1 LEEGVGVLVAPAG
14 SKVGSQLIT
23 TLDFDGVLSEGMF
36 LSAKEL
42 GLQEQKSGPFYL
54 EEPVEPGTPAE
65 ELLGSGDY
73 LLEVEVTPNRGDL
86 LSVKGLARE
95 ISALLG
101 VPKRERPPM
110 RYEEFGDLQVRLESP
125 DCKRY
130 RAGVV
135 EGVKVKPSPLWLR
148 RRLWQCGLKTIN
160 NVVDI
165 TNYVMLSEGQP
176 LHAFDLK
183 KLKLPLI
190 VRDAKEG
197 ETLKTLLG
205 VEKTL
210 KPVNLLI
217 ADVEKPLALAG
228 VVGGLESSVEEE
240 TTDVLL
246 ESAYFDPYRVRRS
259 AKEVGMQTESSYR
272 FERSVDI
279 EGVRTAQ
286 DYAISL
292 LLELAG
298 GRLTALKDVYP
309 EPYKPRRV
317 FLSADKYR
325 RYAGQELDRVFASET
340 LQRLEISHTLKEE
353 GVEAYVPSHRSFDL
367 QGEADLVEEL
377 LRVQGYEK
385 VKSSPLKVVA
395 RPSEVETLQ
404 DRVRDLMVSRGF
416 SEVVTFSF
424 ESSELY
430 EKLSLPLPTL
440 EVVNP
445 LSKSQRF
452 LRNTLIP
459 SLLRV
464 CLENARNYNH
474 HMAIFEVAKVYE
486 EEEELRL
493 GFLMTGYRSLFP
505 QAEHTPYEAL
515 SLVQDLLELY
525 GADCQSQASDY
536 RLFHPNLQRSFAL
549 NGELVAVVGVLNP
562 ELQEEL
568 ELWHRVLLGEVRL
581 SKLRAQRKAYKP
593 LSYFPPA
600 VRDITLLVDKDVGV
614 DKLISYV
621 KKLELVEEV
630 KVFSIYTD
638 PKLGEGKKSVS
649 LRLTLRSKEET
660 LSDQQVSKLVE
671 GLLKELE
678 DHFGAK
684 LR

>member
-1 LEEGVGVLVAPAG
+1 MKVPFSWLSEFIDLQDLDPYRVAQELTLKGVETSVSRWLLQAEGALSGKVVEKRRHFSRPLWVYRVHLGERFLQVVSSEGGLEEGVGVLVAPAG

-416 SEVVTFSF
+416 SEVVTFS
-424 ESSELY
+424 
-430 EKLSLPLPTL
+430 
-440 EVVNP
+440 
-445 LSKSQRF
+445 
-452 LRNTLIP
+452 
-459 SLLRV
+459 
-464 CLENARNYNH
+464 
-474 HMAIFEVAKVYE
+474 
-486 EEEELRL
+486 
-493 GFLMTGYRSLFP
+493 
-505 QAEHTPYEAL
+505 
-515 SLVQDLLELY
+515 
-525 GADCQSQASDY
+525 
-536 RLFHPNLQRSFAL
+536 
-549 NGELVAVVGVLNP
+549 
-562 ELQEEL
+562 
-568 ELWHRVLLGEVRL
+568 
-581 SKLRAQRKAYKP
+581 
-593 LSYFPPA
+593 
-600 VRDITLLVDKDVGV
+600 
-614 DKLISYV
+614 
-621 KKLELVEEV
+621 
-630 KVFSIYTD
+630 
-638 PKLGEGKKSVS
+638 
-649 LRLTLRSKEET
+649 
-660 LSDQQVSKLVE
+660 
-671 GLLKELE
+671 
-678 DHFGAK
+678 
-684 LR
+684 